1 MSALP
6 LELPASIRERNINL
20 FELYIELENA
30 RDYENMEKI
39 LHPTEFCSKTYF
51 GLDPIHPK
59 AHTRMLRGLFR
70 SFPDWYM
77 TIDEILI
84 ETDEVIIGRIT
95 GRGTQHQEFFSRPP
109 LDHQVAIPTIHAIK
123 IKDRYI
129 VEHRHTNPFEDVFKA
144 HIMAPLNS
152 DVQAVRARQGYDSEA
167 AVKALQTA
175 LQAGASPDGV
185 ADLKRRVREGRSQC
199 QVLLKDTLRRCA
211 MQALPNSIYCRH
223 HRRHGY
229 GIDGVPDAPELSED
243 FEKSLG
249 LSTANHQHSG
259 IVARQGPDTAARAEA

>member
-6 LELPASIRERNINL
+6 DTLPASIRERNINL
-20 FELYIELENA
+20 FELYIEFENA

-70 SFPDWYM
+70 AFPDWYM
-77 TIDEILI
+77 TIDEIMI
-84 ETDEVIIGRIT
+84 ETDEVIVGRIT
-95 GRGTQHQEFFSRPP
+95 GRGTQHEEYFSRPP
-109 LDHQVAIPTIHAIK
+109 RDHQVAIPTIHAIK
-123 IKDRYI
+123 IKDRFI

-144 HIMAPLNS
+144 DIMTPLNS

-167 AVKALQTA
+167 AAKALHTA
-175 LQAGASPDGV
+175 LKAGADP
-185 ADLKRRVREGRSQC
+185 AQLAELEERVRLGRRQC
-199 QVLLKDTLRRCA
+199 QVLLRDTLRRCA
-211 MQALPNSIYCRH
+211 MPALAHSIYCRH
-223 HRRHGY
+223 HRHHGY
-229 GIDGVPDAPELSED
+229 GIDGIPDAPELDEN

-249 LSTANHQHSG
+249 LLE
-259 IVARQGPDTAARAEA
+259 AA

>member
-1 MSALP
+1 MRSLP
-6 LELPASIRERNINL
+6 AELPASIRERNINL

-77 TIDEILI
+77 TIDEIMV
-84 ETDEVIIGRIT
+84 ETDDVIIGRIT
-95 GRGTQHQEFFSRPP
+95 GRGTQHEEYFGRKPG
-109 LDHQVAIPTIHAIK
+109 DHQVAIPTIHAIK
-123 IKDRYI
+123 IKDGYI

-144 HIMAPLNS
+144 DIMAPLNA

-167 AVKALQTA
+167 AANALHMA
-175 LQAGASPDGV
+175 LKAGADPSQV
-185 ADLKRRVREGRSQC
+185 AELKNRVTLGRTQC

-223 HRRHGY
+223 HRHHGY
-229 GIDGVPDAPELSED
+229 GVDGVPDAPELDEN
-243 FEKSLG
+243 FEETLA
-249 LSTANHQHSG
+249 LQQ
-259 IVARQGPDTAARAEA
+259 VA